1 VCALALLV
9 QFPLISR
16 SGRLNRLVFES
27 RDTEKDHIMLHDIPG
42 GSEAFE
48 MAARFLY
55 GVKLEITPYNVAI
68 LRCAAEYLEM
78 IDSLA
83 GGGGDHGSGSSNL
96 VTKAENYLNSLV
108 MQGSWQD
115 SICVLQSCSSR
126 PELKPW
132 AEELEIVRRCSESV
146 AWKACTDPNGIRWS
160 FSSSKAAAAAQ
171 EHHHAVAAR
180 DWWFSDVSTL
190 SIDVFSKV
198 ISAVN
203 LKGMHY
209 TMVASAVVYYAE
221 KWLPG
226 MLLTS
231 EASTM
236 STTTTISRRKAEKQG
251 GSHQG
256 SHHHQQQVSPNF
268 AAELKDESKM
278 KLKNR
283 ATLQG
288 IVSIIPPQQDAVSC
302 SFLLQLL
309 RVACM
314 VNAGALCK
322 TDLERRIGMQLDTVS
337 LTDLLIPAYGNDT
350 LYDTDVVQHILDHY
364 LHV

>member
-1 VCALALLV
+1 VFLLALLV
-9 QFPLISR
+9 QFPLMSR

-83 GGGGDHGSGSSNL
+83 GGGDHGSSSSNL

-146 AWKACTDPNGIRWS
+146 AWKACTDPHGIRWS
-160 FSSSKAAAAAQ
+160 FSSSKTAVAAQ
-171 EHHHAVAAR
+171 EHHHAVAGR

-203 LKGMHY
+203 LKGMRY

-236 STTTTISRRKAEKQG
+236 STTTIISRRKAEKQG

-256 SHHHQQQVSPNF
+256 SHHHQQLVSPNF
-268 AAELKDESKM
+268 IAELKDDSKM

-322 TDLERRIGMQLDTVS
+322 TDLERRISMQLDTVS
-337 LTDLLIPAYGNDT
+337 VTDLLIPAYGNDT